1 MSAISSALSIAAYG
15 LNTASNQLLSTSQ
28 KIAAYGTGSP
38 GSDDLVQNVVD
49 LSTEKTAF
57 KANALV
63 LKTADQ
69 TLGTLLDIFDTPKR
83 S

>member
-1 MSAISSALSIAAYG
+1 MSAISSSFSIAAAG
-15 LNTASNQLLSTSQ
+15 LSNASNQLYGTSQ
-28 KIAAYGTGSP
+28 KIAAYGSGSP
-38 GSDDLVQNVVD
+38 GSDDLVQNIVD

-57 KANALV
+57 KADALV

-69 TLGTLLDIFDTPKR
+69 TLGTLLDIK

>member
-1 MSAISSALSIAAYG
+1 MSAISSAFSTAVFG
-15 LNTASNQLLSTSQ
+15 LNTATNQLAATSQ
-28 KIAAYGTGSP
+28 KIAAYGSGSP
-38 GSDDLVQNVVD
+38 GSDDLVQNIVD

-57 KANALV
+57 KADALV

-69 TLGTLLDIFDTPKR
+69 TLGTLLDIK